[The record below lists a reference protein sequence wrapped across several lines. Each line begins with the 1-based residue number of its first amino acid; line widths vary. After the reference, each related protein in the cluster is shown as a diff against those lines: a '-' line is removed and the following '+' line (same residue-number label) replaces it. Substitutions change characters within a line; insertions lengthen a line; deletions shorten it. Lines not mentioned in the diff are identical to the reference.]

1 MITWVHNYMSYN
13 ATLYN
18 AVQKGNE
25 LWTKVPTTAVTSAN
39 FCAYFSLPP
48 SLPAPGEPNLKAP
61 EKAIAW
67 LGDTL
72 KVPCHSPCK
81 FFSYEKYWCKWSN
94 KGCKALPSQSE
105 ASKQASVNCDPNN
118 QLTSLILNPVTKEDA
133 GWYWCGV
140 KDGPRFGDTV
150 AVYVEVKEKAK
161 GESSRPRPASPG
173 TPKKGSC
180 WGGGGGQVWL

>member
-1 MITWVHNYMSYN
+1 MDQGPHHSHFP
-13 ATLYN
+13 A
-18 AVQKGNE
+18 AASP
-25 LWTKVPTTAVTSAN
+25 VPTSVPIS
-39 FCAYFSLPP
+39 P

-67 LGDTL
+67 RGETL

-94 KGCKALPSQSE
+94 KSCKVLPSQDE
-105 ASKQASVNCDPNN
+105 ASRQASVNCDQNN
-118 QLTSLILNPVTKEDA
+118 QLTSLILNPDNKDDE

-161 GESSRPRPASPG
+161 GESSRPRPAFPWSPE
-173 TPKKGSC
+173 KGSC
-180 WGGGGGQVWL
+180 RVGVQVCLQEAGIEEV